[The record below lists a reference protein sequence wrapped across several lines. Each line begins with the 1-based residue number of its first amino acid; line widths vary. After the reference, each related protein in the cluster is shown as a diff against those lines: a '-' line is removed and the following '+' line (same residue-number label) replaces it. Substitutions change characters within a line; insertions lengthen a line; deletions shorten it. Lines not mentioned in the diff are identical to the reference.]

1 MRRELFPALVAAYPA
16 WRDSGSSV
24 ALAET
29 VRAGAAHWERVAMD
43 IMASPTRTD
52 SRAFTL

>member
-1 MRRELFPALVAAYPA
+1 MRRELFPALAAAYPA
-16 WRDSGSSV
+16 WRDSGSSA

-43 IMASPTRTD
+43 IMASPTRAD
-52 SRAFTL
+52 SRAFAL